1 MRCILNSFAKIAE
14 LSAWHEYQKH
24 TSRASS
30 CRHAIFWLTCITTL
44 SVAITLYPRIE
55 LLPVKHMAYSVAS

>member
-1 MRCILNSFAKIAE
+1 MRITTHMSLNKNELIVIYRRTNFYMRCILNSFAKIAE

-30 CRHAIFWLTCITTL
+30 CRHAIFWL
-44 SVAITLYPRIE
+44 
-55 LLPVKHMAYSVAS
+55 